1 MQRFIFCRVLDIRV
15 SEIMEPNVLRADG
28 LQNFV
33 MRSPESV
40 RVIHGS
46 GLGRWEQI
54 RGARVLFVF
63 GNQQIHRLLRE
74 SQRSHGV
81 ACFRWTDHQFA
92 VNAVH
97 LLRDGKHPVF
107 SEEAYP

>member
-1 MQRFIFCRVLDIRV
+1 M
-15 SEIMEPNVLRADG
+15 
-28 LQNFV
+28 
-33 MRSPESV
+33 
-40 RVIHGS
+40 
-46 GLGRWEQI
+46 
-54 RGARVLFVF
+54 F